1 MGWRG
6 VSNFY
11 IGTNIFQCLKIFLLK
26 PNFLEKL
33 NEKYVEASQ
42 DTVDSTLFK
51 LRSME
56 LGWGHNTTTFF

>member
-33 NEKYVEASQ
+33 NEKYVEAKYVEASQ

-51 LRSME
+51 L
-56 LGWGHNTTTFF
+56 